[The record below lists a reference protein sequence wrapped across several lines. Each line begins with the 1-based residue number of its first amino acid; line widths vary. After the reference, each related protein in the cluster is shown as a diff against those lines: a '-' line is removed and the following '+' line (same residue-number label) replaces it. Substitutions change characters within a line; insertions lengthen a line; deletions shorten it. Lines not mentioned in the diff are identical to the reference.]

1 MEAHIQA
8 GDPVLLV
15 EADGS
20 LHLVRA
26 DGDIEK
32 VRGLGVFNPS
42 ELVDHPWGQGLN
54 VGQRRVVPLAP
65 APVDAMRT
73 AERGPQIVQPK
84 DAARIVLECGV
95 GPGTEVLEVGSGS
108 GVLTV
113 ALAAAVGPEGRI
125 VSLDHRADH
134 QDLARRNLERIDLAD
149 RVTFV
154 EGKAEDPPDLDVFDA
169 LVLDV
174 PNAAEAVPAL
184 SEHLRVGGTLGAYL
198 PTVRQVEALR
208 AVLAEGPW
216 IGARTLELIERTW
229 HIGDRGS
236 RPDHDMLGHTAFLTF
251 TRRTADGNA

>member
-1 MEAHIQA
+1 MEARIPA

-15 EADGS
+15 EADGA

-26 DGDIEK
+26 GGDIEK
-32 VRGLGVFNPS
+32 VRGLGVFNPA
-42 ELVDHPWGQGLN
+42 ELVDHPWGKALD
-54 VGQRRVVPLAP
+54 VGQRRVVPLP
-65 APVDAMRT
+65 PGPVDAMRT

-95 GPGTEVLEVGSGS
+95 GPGTDVLEVGSGS

-113 ALAAAVGPEGRI
+113 ALAAAVGPEGRV
-125 VSLDHRADH
+125 VSLDHRAEH
-134 QDLARRNLERIDLAD
+134 QDLARRNLARVDLAG
-149 RVTFV
+149 RVAFV
-154 EGKAEDPPDLDVFDA
+154 EGRAEDPPDLELFDA
-169 LVLDV
+169 LALDV

-184 SEHLRVGGTLGAYL
+184 SEHLRVGGTVGAYL

-208 AVLAEGPW
+208 DVLAEGPW
-216 IGARTLELIERTW
+216 TGAETLELIERTW

-251 TRRTADGNA
+251 ARRTADANA